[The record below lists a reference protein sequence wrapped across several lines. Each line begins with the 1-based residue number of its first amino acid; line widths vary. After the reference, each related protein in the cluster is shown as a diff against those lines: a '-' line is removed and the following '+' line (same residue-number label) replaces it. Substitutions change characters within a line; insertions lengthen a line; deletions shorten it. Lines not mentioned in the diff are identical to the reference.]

1 MKHYIESI
9 DNVLKETGSQITGI
23 SQAEADARLEKNGKN
38 KLAEGKKTTLLMRFL
53 SQLANPMVLVLIGA
67 AIISAITAVL
77 ANESLADVKNLL
89 KEFSK
94 AGILKSASYSEMSKE
109 LAEILK
115 NQNMQQNTDFVQNDT
130 SFVAEKDGDTVGN
143 TAGQNDGNE
152 KSEAKQ
158 GFFEVLS
165 NIREKYPDS
174 MVEKMLAGNLFEKF
188 AKGREG
194 KIEDVFDDFYGFMS
208 MIDAKKNSQNID
220 EKENSNFASTSFS
233 SYSGLPDAGT
243 NLTKQQME
251 IAKSAGMSYREYQ
264 NLLESVPK
272 RAGRTF

>member
-1 MKHYIESI
+1 MNE
-9 DNVLKETGSQITGI
+9 NMKETVKKEEVEIKSEQKPECGIDDTKEETGEIKMFSQEKLEEII
-23 SQAEADARLEKNGKN
+23 RERLQRERK
-38 KLAEGKKTTLLMRFL
+38 
-53 SQLANPMVLVLIGA
+53 Q
-67 AIISAITAVL
+67 
-77 ANESLADVKNLL
+77 NESLADVKNLL